1 MSQMNLQNRNKCINR
16 CIKQIKVVTLK
27 FPEAYF
33 RENEVAGWNH
43 VELRGLSTDTY
54 MDGIS

>member
-1 MSQMNLQNRNKCINR
+1 MKIKINFDSFIINR
-16 CIKQIKVVTLK
+16 PIKERKVVRLK

-33 RENEVAGWNH
+33 RENEVVGWNH

-54 MDGIS
+54 MDDIS

>member
-1 MSQMNLQNRNKCINR
+1 MKIKIKLDSFIINR
-16 CIKQIKVVTLK
+16 PIKQIKVVRLK

-43 VELRGLSTDTY
+43 VELSGLSTDTY